1 MTSPP
6 QRGHFCGTERAAGS
20 CCEEDTEAAKLG
32 CDWVSGEAGF
42 LGVVFLGVL
51 AFLRVVAFLVA
62 AAFFSEAACFFSS
75 SGLT

>member
-6 QRGHFCGTERAAGS
+6 QRGHFWGTLSAVES
-20 CCEEDTEAAKLG
+20 DCDEDTGAAELG
-32 CDWVSGEAGF
+32 CDWVTGEAGF

-51 AFLRVVAFLVA
+51 AFLGVAAFLVA